1 MMRMIIYRRVLTSTF
16 VLLVLTSAA
25 YATDFTFFLGGAIPG
40 KLSADLAANPTQTY
54 HELTTG
60 PIFGVRLN
68 NSIVPTIGLE
78 HTLAFSTDYL
88 TPKVVLNPKNA
99 RGFVYNT
106 NLMVNIPL
114 KKFVPYGTAGIGI
127 IKQYGASTAP
137 IGTKLA
143 FNYGGGIK
151 LVRLLGPIGLR
162 FDVRGYRAM
171 KILFISSKQN
181 LNIFEASVGLLLSFG
196 R

>member
-1 MMRMIIYRRVLTSTF
+1 MQTIIYKRILTSAL

-25 YATDFTFFLGGAIPG
+25 YATDLTFFLGGAIPG
-40 KLSADLAANPTQTY
+40 KLSVDLAANPTQTY
-54 HELTTG
+54 NALKNG
-60 PIFGVRLN
+60 PIFGVRLS

-78 HTLAFSTDYL
+78 QTLAFSTDYL
-88 TPKVVLNPKNA
+88 TPKVVLHPQNA
-99 RGFVYNT
+99 KGFIYNM
-106 NLMVNIPL
+106 NLLVNIPL
-114 KKFVPYGTAGIGI
+114 KKFVPYGTMGLGL
-127 IKQYGASTAP
+127 IKQYGVPEAP

-151 LVRLLGPIGLR
+151 LARLLGPIGLR
-162 FDVRGYRAM
+162 FDMRGYRTM
-171 KILFISSKQN
+171 KILFIGSEQN